1 MSRSRLRTHRH
12 RAAPAPARASSG
24 FTLIELMVALLLGL
38 IVIAG
43 VISVFLANQ
52 QVYRTNQAIGDVQDG
67 SRIAFEMMA
76 HDIRG
81 AGLTGC
87 SNNGLIANVLNN
99 GPTNSATPDWWANM
113 ANPVQG
119 YDLTEVDPA
128 IAVGTTSSPPTRVAN
143 TPSLELLGA
152 ADVGLSVLTDNA
164 PTAASFTINGPSM
177 AIQTGDVVI
186 VCDPAQAAIFQITS
200 YPGNNTVVHNTG
212 AGTPGNCSKGLGYP
226 AVCTTNGSPH
236 AYGANSQL
244 AKLTAV
250 DWFIGTNPLGGKS
263 LYRSD
268 LENYKKIPTPTPQE
282 MVRDVTDMSI
292 LYHQAPQTTFIRA
305 SAVKNWA
312 AVDAVQVTL
321 KVASTD
327 KRAGTDVQP
336 ITRSFSA
343 TTTVRNR
350 VN

>member
-1 MSRSRLRTHRH
+1 MSRSRLRPHRH

-24 FTLIELMVALLLGL
+24 FTLIELMVALVLGL

-76 HDIRG
+76 HDIRS
-81 AGLTGC
+81 AGLSGC
-87 SNNGLIANVLNN
+87 NNNGRVANVLSN
-99 GPTNSATPDWWANM
+99 GPNAGGTAWWADLGN
-113 ANPVQG
+113 AVHG
-119 YDLTEVDPA
+119 YDTTQADPA
-128 IAVGTTSSPPTRVAN
+128 IAFGTTSSPPSRLAG
-143 TPSLELLGA
+143 TPSLQLLGA
-152 ADVGLSVLTDNA
+152 AGLGVTITQYVD
-164 PTAASFTINGPSM
+164 AANFKINTSTT
-177 AIQTGDVVI
+177 AIQPGDI
-186 VCDPAQAAIFQITS
+186 AIACDPDHATIFQVTD
-200 YPGNNTVVHNTG
+200 YQNNNTVVHNDG
-212 AGTPGNCSKGLGYP
+212 VGVATPGNCSKGLGYP
-226 AVCTTNGSPH
+226 TVCTSTGT
-236 AYGANSQL
+236 AYPYGPNSQL

-250 DWFIGTNPLGGKS
+250 DWFIGTNPLGGQS

-268 LENYKKIPTPTPQE
+268 LENLKGIPTQVAQE
-282 MVRDVTDMSI
+282 MVRDVTTMAL
-292 LYHQAPQTTFIRA
+292 LYHQAPQTTFVSA
-305 SAVKNWA
+305 SLITNWA

-321 KVASTD
+321 RVASTD

-336 ITRSFSA
+336 IARSFSA

>member
-1 MSRSRLRTHRH
+1 MSRSRMHARRRRT
-12 RAAPAPARASSG
+12 AAPLARAPAG
-24 FTLIELMVALLLGL
+24 FTLIELMVALVLGL

-87 SNNGLIANVLNN
+87 SNNGLVANVLNN
-99 GPTNSATPDWWANM
+99 GPTAGGTVWWANM
-113 ANPVQG
+113 ANAVHG
-119 YDLTEVDPA
+119 YDTTQTDPA
-128 IAVGTTSSPPTRVAN
+128 IAVGTTSSPPSRLAG
-143 TPSLELLGA
+143 TPSLQLIGA
-152 ADVGLSVLTDNA
+152 ADLGLSVLQNID
-164 PTAASFTINGPSM
+164 AASFKINGTSV
-177 AIQTGDVVI
+177 AIQTGDVAI
-186 VCDPAQAAIFQITS
+186 VCDPSQAAIFQITK
-200 YPGNNTVVHNTG
+200 YQNNNTVVHNNG

-226 AVCTTNGSPH
+226 AVCTANGTQYP
-236 AYGANSQL
+236 YGPNSQL
-244 AKLTAV
+244 AKLTAA
-250 DWFIGTNPLGGKS
+250 DWFIGTNPVGGQS
-263 LYRSD
+263 LYRAD
-268 LENYKKIPTPTPQE
+268 LENVAGTPTIVPQE
-282 MVRDVTDMSI
+282 MVRDVTAMT
-292 LYHQAPQTTFIRA
+292 LFYHQAPQAKFVTA
-305 SAVKNWA
+305 SAVSNWA

-321 KVASTD
+321 TVASTD
-327 KRAGTDVQP
+327 KRAGTNVQA